1 MEGYELQQ
9 EINKKLISTM
19 VLFRTRGEESA
30 MAERDYRIALSKK
43 ILILRDAKIPV
54 TIIGDLA
61 RGDEQVAELKFK
73 RDVAEALFESVKQA
87 IFTLRLQLKIARSEV
102 MEDRNS
108 FGKDDV

>member
-73 RDVAEALFESVKQA
+73 RDVSEALFESVKQA
-87 IFTLRLQLKIARSEV
+87 IFTLRLQLKIARQEV
-102 MEDRNS
+102 AEDRNG

>member
-87 IFTLRLQLKIARSEV
+87 IFTLRLQLKIARQEV
-102 MEDRNS
+102 AEDRNT
-108 FGKDDV
+108 FGKDD